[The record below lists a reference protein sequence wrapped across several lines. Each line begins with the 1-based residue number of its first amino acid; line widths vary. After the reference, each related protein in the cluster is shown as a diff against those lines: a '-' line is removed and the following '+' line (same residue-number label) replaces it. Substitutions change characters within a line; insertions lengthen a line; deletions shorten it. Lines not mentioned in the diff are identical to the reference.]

1 MAGVPRSTAHNARKQ
16 IERSIGWGGWEGL
29 NVRNTSG
36 NFGLTRR
43 LRSLKIFSHG
53 RDVPIIIRFSE
64 IDVGVLR

>member
-16 IERSIGWGGWEGL
+16 IERSIGEDGEGL

-53 RDVPIIIRFSE
+53 RGVPIIIRFSE